1 MSTILTSAIIQG
13 AKDSVDN
20 YVTQITA
27 LNGQLDGIMKT
38 LTSTNFTGDASVG
51 YNDFYTQKV
60 LPAITDNLTQ
70 QGNSLTASIKSML
83 DNIQQQ
89 LLSTVDT
96 QLGENNRNPGGAASA
111 ASNAVAGAVAGATA
125 AVSN

>member
-60 LPAITDNLTQ
+60 LPAITDISPSRVTPLLQASSPCLTTF
-70 QGNSLTASIKSML
+70 SSS
-83 DNIQQQ
+83 
-89 LLSTVDT
+89 S
-96 QLGENNRNPGGAASA
+96 
-111 ASNAVAGAVAGATA
+111 
-125 AVSN
+125 